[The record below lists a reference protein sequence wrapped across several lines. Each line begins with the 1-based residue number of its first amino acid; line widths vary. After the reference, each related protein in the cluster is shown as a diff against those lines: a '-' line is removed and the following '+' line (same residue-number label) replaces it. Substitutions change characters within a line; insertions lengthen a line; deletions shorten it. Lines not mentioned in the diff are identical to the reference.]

1 MRSGCRL
8 ATRSVAHPGPWSATK
23 PTASVDGLWTG
34 PRESA
39 PDRGKSWISPF
50 LYPGR
55 ARTLGLAR
63 RGYEP
68 LAIRSVLASATGKRP
83 GACVWGA
90 AGTNH
95 QLLAKGG
102 AGNAEGGG
110 VPLGVF
116 VCPWI
121 SRHPTVPPAPGSCP
135 ARRRAPAG
143 LRRVPSRNAGVRPRD
158 SAPGRGRP
166 VDAIGLIR
174 RAFPNLVDKALPDT
188 LARAYCSSCPKGPQ
202 TDGASAGGNTGP
214 APGACS
220 GSGWS
225 TDREA
230 VPSGVSLCPTRS
242 APPVGAWPGRGG
254 EGRVRP
260 LP

>member
-1 MRSGCRL
+1 MRAGCRW

-50 LYPGR
+50 RYRGR

-116 VCPWI
+116 VCPRI
-121 SRHPTVPPAPGSCP
+121 RGPGPSRPPPAAARHGGEPGGS
-135 ARRRAPAG
+135 PAG
-143 LRRVPSRNAGVRPRD
+143 PYQ
-158 SAPGRGRP
+158 
-166 VDAIGLIR
+166 
-174 RAFPNLVDKALPDT
+174 K
-188 LARAYCSSCPKGPQ
+188 
-202 TDGASAGGNTGP
+202 
-214 APGACS
+214 
-220 GSGWS
+220 
-225 TDREA
+225 
-230 VPSGVSLCPTRS
+230 
-242 APPVGAWPGRGG
+242 
-254 EGRVRP
+254 
-260 LP
+260 